1 MYYGNVIRLWL
12 FLRIFLMYDSV
23 LLFIAYLA
31 CDIMGCVVR
40 PFLIKLC
47 GYPFFGICCIS
58 GLFLFSGVLGCC

>member
-1 MYYGNVIRLWL
+1 
-12 FLRIFLMYDSV
+12 MYDSV
-23 LLFIAYLA
+23 LLFIAYVA

-47 GYPFFGICCIS
+47 GYPFFGICCIG